1 MISVTEEEFQH
12 YMEKA
17 LESIP
22 ESFRARMDN
31 IAFIVEPYP
40 SDNDLERL
48 GLKDRRMLLG
58 LYSGIP
64 YTRRDTG
71 YMGTMPDRIILFQK
85 NIESLC
91 RTERELV
98 DKIREVVIHEVAHY
112 FGMDD
117 EEIRNAG
124 F

>member
-1 MISVTEEEFQH
+1 MISVSEEEFQN

-17 LESIP
+17 LEAIP
-22 ESFRARMDN
+22 EAFSSKMDN
-31 IAFIVEPYP
+31 IVFIIEPYP
-40 SDNDLERL
+40 SENDLSRL
-48 GLKDRRMLLG
+48 GLNDRRQLLG

-91 RTERELV
+91 RTEEQLV
-98 DKIREVVIHEVAHY
+98 DKIKEVVIHEVAHY